1 MNYQKYEKK
10 QMKGHLKIDKLLL
23 GSILDFRV
31 MFLNFT
37 HHAEHI
43 YITLATVVV
52 YWLFCP

>member
-52 YWLFCP
+52 Y